1 MLNTLK
7 FSMVLVCLRPIYFYI
22 LFINLVWNVCSS
34 VLFMFRCA
42 TSAAVFNLASVPA
55 FGLYS
60 YYFFIKMF
68 QINYQFPITIVCLRH
83 ISLNQRI
90 LQWTLYILIK
100 ILWKIQC
107 SSQLFLSPRWF
118 QKNFLWCVK
127 HLDASI
133 FLVCLR
139 PIFSYFFIRL
149 IFIRCVK

>member
-42 TSAAVFNLASVPA
+42 KSAEVFNLASVPSA
-55 FGLYS
+55 YIPIIFS
-60 YYFFIKMF
+60 SRCFKSI
-68 QINYQFPITIVCLRH
+68 INLCFDVLNKLEFPITIVCLRH

-90 LQWTLYILIK
+90 LQWTLSILIK

-118 QKNFLWCVK
+118 QKK
-127 HLDASI
+127 IS
-133 FLVCLR
+133 LVC
-139 PIFSYFFIRL
+139 
-149 IFIRCVK
+149 